1 MKKAAIMIFPMFCMQ
16 EISCLTALFKWYDKP
31 ITIFASTLNPVSA
44 EDGFTILPDQ
54 TFETFNSED
63 YDCLVIPGIW
73 DFRPALNDDRC
84 IRFLKSLGAHEQL
97 LIASISASPILLA
110 KAGLLENHT
119 FTSGLFEEIIDE
131 FPFIPR
137 ENIVRKPL
145 VKSGNLIT
153 AVGFAFREFA
163 LSVTEALGFENHP
176 ETFMP
181 VPPNMPED
189 QLVFQMPPF
198 FVEQQANALK
208 IGLVSAK
215 MTERDVTTQIDQ
227 IEDFASLGGH
237 DLICFGESYLQGF
250 EGLTW
255 DYDQDLQIALTVED
269 EGIERI
275 RSIAKRHQCAI
286 SFGFIEK
293 EGNQLYSANMVI
305 GKNGETVDLY
315 RRVSKGWKEPIA
327 NEKYA
332 EGDGFHTF
340 EYLGKTFATAIC
352 GDLFYE
358 SHIKD
363 LSQLKVDALL
373 WPLYVDYSIS
383 DWREKAFDDY
393 KAQTR
398 PMPYPV
404 LMINSFVDV
413 PTRANGGCYVFQH
426 GGILSALPMGEVGIH
441 TFKL

>member
-1 MKKAAIMIFPMFCMQ
+1 MFCMQ

-31 ITIFASTLNPVSA
+31 ITIFAATLNPVSA
-44 EDGFTILPDQ
+44 EDGFTIIPDQ
-54 TFETFNSED
+54 TFDAFD
-63 YDCLVIPGIW
+63 PDLYDCLVIPGIW

-84 IRFLKSLGAHEQL
+84 IAFLKSVGCHEHM

-110 KAGLLENHT
+110 KTGLLKNHT

-163 LSVTEALGFENHP
+163 LAVTETLGFENP
-176 ETFMP
+176 SEVFLP
-181 VPPNMPED
+181 VPSNMPEED
-189 QLVFQMPPF
+189 LVFHMPEF
-198 FVEQQANALK
+198 MAQQESLSMT
-208 IGLVSAK
+208 IGLVSAEMK
-215 MTERDVTTQIDQ
+215 EGAVMAQVEQ
-227 IEDFASLGGH
+227 IERFAALGEH

-255 DYDQDLQIALTVED
+255 QYEDDLKIALDIND
-269 EGIERI
+269 EVIGSI
-275 RSIAKRHQCAI
+275 RDIAIRHQCAI

-293 EGNQLYSANMVI
+293 EGEQLYSANMVI

-315 RRVSKGWKEPIA
+315 RRVSIGWKEPIA

-358 SHIKD
+358 FHIKD
-363 LSQLKVDALL
+363 LSEIKMDALL

-383 DWREKAFDDY
+383 DWCENAFDDY

-398 PMPYPV
+398 PIPCPV
-404 LMINSFVDV
+404 LMINSFVND
-413 PTRANGGCYVFQH
+413 PIRANGGCYVFQY